1 MITIRLGR
9 GGRPKKP
16 YYSLVVTDSRKK
28 RDGGHLAE
36 LGQFTPKAAEP
47 LKAVNVDA
55 LKAWV
60 KKGATLSDTVR
71 TMLRKHK
78 IDIASL

>member
-1 MITIRLGR
+1 MMMIRLGR
-9 GGRPKKP
+9 GGRAKRP
-16 YYSLVVTDSRKK
+16 YFTIVVTDSRKK

-47 LKAVNVDA
+47 LKAVD
-55 LKAWV
+55 LDGIKAWV

-71 TMLRKHK
+71 TMLKKHK
-78 IDIASL
+78 INIAS

>member
-9 GGRPKKP
+9 GGRPKRP
-16 YYSLVVTDSRKK
+16 YYTLVVTDSRKK

-47 LKAVNVDA
+47 LKAVDLDA

-60 KKGATLSDTVR
+60 KKGASLSDTVC
-71 TMLRKHK
+71 TVLKKHK
-78 IDIASL
+78 INIAS